1 MDKKLQKGMIDLAEL
16 LLVGFMAVLIV
27 ACITTLETIRQDQA
41 ESNPHLDPLVKQE
54 IREAV
59 KDGIQADRDEKLQQ
73 LRNLPDESV
82 KARFVHF

>member
-1 MDKKLQKGMIDLAEL
+1 MDKKLQKGIIDPVEVFVGLFLVSVFAASISTALVL
-16 LLVGFMAVLIV
+16 LQGEDEKK
-27 ACITTLETIRQDQA
+27 T
-41 ESNPHLDPLVKQE
+41 HLDPLVKQE

-59 KDGIQADRDEKLQQ
+59 KDGIQAHRDEKLQQ

>member
-1 MDKKLQKGMIDLAEL
+1 MAKERKNKGFVDDVT
-16 LLVGFMAVLIV
+16 LVVWFALAVLV
-27 ACITTLETIRQDQA
+27 ALLWSVPLDLE
-41 ESNPHLDPLVKQE
+41 EKPNHLDPLVKQE